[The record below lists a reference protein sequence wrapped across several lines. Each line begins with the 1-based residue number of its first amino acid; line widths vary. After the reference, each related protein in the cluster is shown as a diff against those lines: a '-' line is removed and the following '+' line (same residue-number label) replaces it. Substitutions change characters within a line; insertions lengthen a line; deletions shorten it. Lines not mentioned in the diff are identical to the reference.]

1 MLQARFLRIFSL
13 LLVLTGGLSIL
24 TGQET
29 SKPLPV
35 IEIKAGATTLRAEV
49 ARTPDEKA
57 LGLMHRTR
65 MPDNAGMIFI
75 LDGISRASF
84 WMKDTSIPLSIAFL
98 DAQGTILQIVDLQPF
113 DQTAVRSES
122 DRVAFA
128 LEMNQHWFS
137 LNRVKAGDRLTIVGS
152 NWSALAKPGR

>member
-13 LLVLTGGLSIL
+13 LLVLTGSLSAL

-35 IEIKAGATTLRAEV
+35 IEIKAGAATIRAEV
-49 ARTPDEKA
+49 ARTPEEKA

-65 MPDNAGMIFI
+65 MSDNAGMIFI
-75 LDGISRASF
+75 LDGKSRASF
-84 WMKDTSIPLSIAFL
+84 WMKDTSLPLSIAFL

-137 LNRVKAGDRLTIVGS
+137 LNRVKAGDKLTLVGS
-152 NWSALAKPGR
+152 NWSKLANLGR

>member
-13 LLVLTGGLSIL
+13 LLVLSGSFSTL
-24 TGQET
+24 TAQE
-29 SKPLPV
+29 SSPSLPV
-35 IEIKAGATTLRAEV
+35 IEIKAGAATIRAEV
-49 ARTPDEKA
+49 ARTPEEKA

-75 LDGISRASF
+75 LDGKSRASF
-84 WMKDTSIPLSIAFL
+84 WMKDTSLPLSIAFL

-137 LNRVKAGDRLTIVGS
+137 LNRVKAGERLILVGS
-152 NWSALAKPGR
+152 NWTALAKPVR